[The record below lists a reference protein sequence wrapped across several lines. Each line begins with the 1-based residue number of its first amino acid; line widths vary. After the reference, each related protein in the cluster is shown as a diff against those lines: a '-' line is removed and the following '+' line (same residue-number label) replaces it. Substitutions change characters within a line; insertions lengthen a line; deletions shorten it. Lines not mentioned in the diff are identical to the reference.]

1 MSRQRQTE
9 ELVSKRK
16 TTLELKKIPFFSPHY
31 YKSQTVF
38 PLLLICGQKL
48 SFAKCGN
55 FGLILA
61 INEKESW

>member
-38 PLLLICGQKL
+38 PTFADLWPKIVICQVWQ
-48 SFAKCGN
+48 FWTN
-55 FGLILA
+55 FGH
-61 INEKESW
+61 